1 MINKLGIK
9 NFKNLH
15 NVEAVL
21 SRVNILA
28 GINGRGKSSFL
39 QSILVLSQSWRQGQT
54 KMLLPS
60 GCWKNLGTYSDI
72 HNVYYSSE
80 PLSFSIESDEGIEK
94 KFILNYHESTENPAF
109 GALESFT
116 VDDKVIF
123 DRSHDQIGNSLGESS
138 SGSTETPNITLADVD
153 DYSGL
158 SQLKRVY
165 YIPSDRK
172 AASEMESYTPDVTY
186 LKPDGSNVLS
196 VLMSKGPD
204 VLHAVETRMGEIL
217 EDAAVKLVNTATE
230 RRLLLNSVGDGN
242 FYRPVNVGYGFGY
255 IFTLVV
261 ASVLTKER
269 DILIVENPEAHL
281 HPSAQSKI
289 MKILINDAM
298 KKNVQLFVES
308 HSDHI
313 VNASLLAIK
322 QDEISCT
329 KEDVE
334 ILFFDSFINDDNI
347 PECNISNLAIT
358 RSGKIMNP
366 PRKFGD
372 QYAID
377 LRALYR
383 DNNRR
388 NE

>member
-15 NVEAVL
+15 NVEAFL

-60 GCWKNLGTYSDI
+60 GCWKNLGRYRDI

-80 PLSFSIESDEGIEK
+80 PLSFSIESDEGVEK
-94 KFILNYHESTENPAF
+94 QFILNYRESTENPAF

-123 DRSHDQIGNSLGESS
+123 DRSHDQIGNSLGGSS
-138 SGSTETPNITLADVD
+138 SGSTETPNVTLADVD

-172 AASEMESYTPDVTY
+172 AASEMEAYTPDVTY

-196 VLMSKGPD
+196 LLMAKGPET
-204 VLHAVETRMGEIL
+204 LHAVETRMGEIL
-217 EDAAVKLVNTATE
+217 EDAAIKLDNTGTE
-230 RRLLLNSVGDGN
+230 LRLLLNSVGDGH

-261 ASVLTKER
+261 ASILTNER

-281 HPSAQSKI
+281 HPSAQSRV
-289 MKILINDAM
+289 MKFLINDAM
-298 KKNVQLFVES
+298 RKKVQLFVES

-322 QDEISCT
+322 QDEIPCT
-329 KEDVE
+329 KDDVE
-334 ILFFDSFINDDNI
+334 ILFFDSFLNDDNI
-347 PECNISNLAIT
+347 PECSISNLAIT

-366 PRKFGD
+366 PSKFGD

-383 DNNRR
+383 DNSRR
-388 NE
+388 HE